1 MRKNFLDIS
10 KEDKWYEVALYMLI
24 ATIFA
29 IWFRQ
34 IYLHEVAQYFSIYY
48 HGKPLIN
55 NNDGYY
61 FAEGARDILA
71 GFHQKGDL
79 SPVDYPLSKLTAF
92 LVRVLHIDIDTLIFY
107 MPGVVGALLAVPLVL
122 LGHELKNAFMG
133 FLAALLAPITWS
145 YYHRT
150 MYGYYDTDM
159 LVIVLPLFAIWGIVK
174 AVKSKNTHTYWIGPL
189 FIAMSIAWHNG
200 LFMVSN
206 AIVAMTLLY
215 ILIFDRDKKSF
226 LFFAFL
232 LVSVMSFGFWIQ
244 VALLGVLTLL
254 FWRSSAVLERYFWHF
269 FAGITGLYAIFGGW
283 QWIEMLINNPYFHHG
298 KSVEEEGLHFYA
310 VVNTVREAG
319 HISWDTVIHRISGS
333 YAGFIL
339 GALGYLLLLIRY
351 PLLLISLPMVGLG
364 LYAHF
369 GGLRFTIFSVPFF
382 ALGDAYVAVLVG
394 RIIAKFLDSAAAR
407 FVSFALPLLFIAALI
422 YPNYEHA
429 KRYIVPTVL
438 TPPEIDAL
446 HKLHDIASRE
456 DYVLTWWDYGY
467 PVRYYADVKTLVD
480 GGKHTGDV
488 NFPVSY
494 ALTTTNQIASKNMAV
509 LDVYFTEKFLIDS
522 TLKGTYIE
530 AMMHYYGIKEPNTF
544 LDYIQKPIKLPKIK
558 EKIFYYLPLRMLEI
572 FPTIAKFSQIDLR
585 TGKSNAEHFFF
596 VATSIRKEGD
606 LIVLNNMMAIAQS
619 KGELL
624 LNRNRLH
631 IHRIAQIVMD
641 KNGYAH
647 VQEDVLYPQGPVNVI
662 VLPQFG
668 KILVV
673 DDAFYDSVYFQLFFF
688 DRYDPDIFEPVIT
701 NPYVKIYRLK

>member
-1 MRKNFLDIS
+1 MIRKYLDIS
-10 KEDKWYEVALYMLI
+10 REDRWYEIALYILV
-24 ATIFA
+24 ATVFA
-29 IWFRQ
+29 IWFRH
-34 IYLHEVAQYFSIYY
+34 IYIHEVAQYFSIYY

-92 LVRVLHIDIDTLIFY
+92 LVRILHLDLDTLIFY
-107 MPGVVGALLAVPLVL
+107 MPGVVGALLAIPLVL
-122 LGHELKNAFMG
+122 LGHELKNAYMG

-159 LVIVLPLFAIWGIVK
+159 LVIVLPLFAIWGIYK
-174 AVKSKNTHTYWIGPL
+174 ALTSKDTRTYWIGPL
-189 FIAMSIAWHNG
+189 FIAMSIAWHTG

-232 LVSVMSFGFWIQ
+232 LVSVMSFGFWIK
-244 VALLGVLTLL
+244 VALLAALTVL
-254 FWRSSAVLERYFWHF
+254 FWRSIAALEHYFWLF
-269 FAGITGLYAIFGGW
+269 FAAVAGLYAIFGGW
-283 QWIEMLINNPYFHHG
+283 QWFESILHNAYFHRDESLSDA
-298 KSVEEEGLHFYA
+298 KLHFYA
-310 VVNTVREAG
+310 VVKTVRETAN
-319 HISWDTVIHRISGS
+319 ISWDTVIHRISGS
-333 YAGFIL
+333 YVGFIL
-339 GALGYLLLLIRY
+339 GLIGYILLLIRY
-351 PLLLISLPMVGLG
+351 PVLLVSLPMVGLG

-369 GGLRFTIFSVPFF
+369 GGLRFTIFAVPFF
-382 ALGDAYVAVLVG
+382 ALGAAYLAVL
-394 RIIAKFLDSAAAR
+394 AAR
-407 FVSFALPLLFIAALI
+407 LLAVTVQGMAARSVELFVPLALIVGLI

-429 KRYIVPTVL
+429 RHYIVPTVL

-494 ALTTTNQIASKNMAV
+494 ALTTTSQIASKNMAV

-530 AMMHYYGIKEPNTF
+530 AMMRYYGIKDPAQF

-558 EKIFYYLPLRMLEI
+558 QKIFYYLPLRMLEI
-572 FPTIAKFSQIDLR
+572 FPTIAKFSQIDLT
-585 TGKSNAEHFFF
+585 TGKEEQEHFFF
-596 VATSIRKEGD
+596 LANSIRREGD
-606 LIVLNNMMAIAQS
+606 LIVLNNMLAISQS
-619 KGELL
+619 QGVVLYGK
-624 LNRNRLH
+624 NRLQ

-641 KNGYAH
+641 KDGRSQVN
-647 VQEDVLYPQGPVNVI
+647 EDVAYPTGMVNIV
-662 VLPQFG
+662 VLPQLS

-673 DDAFYDSVYFQLFFF
+673 DDDFYDSVYFRLFFF
-688 DRYDPDIFEPVIT
+688 DRYDPAIFEPVIT
-701 NPYVKIYRLK
+701 NPYVKIYKLK